1 MPSTH
6 ATGRLFLMLCKKQN
20 PEMSPYM
27 NLWYSGAAPIRF
39 KLGNGKVKIM
49 YSSQGTIQGSPL
61 GGVCFCFGFD
71 VILRRILERV
81 SPKVLFMAD
90 MDDLTAFCPISEA
103 VHLCQVVQEELE
115 KEGLALHGNKNN
127 AETTQK
133 NYEALKGEF
142 GENGEMIISSDGA
155 VIGKTSDE
163 GVRLLGIPFGSEE
176 YVGKYLSR
184 RLANTIHVEM
194 LDLMPKLDNMQAAN
208 LLLRLCIN

>member
-1 MPSTH
+1 
-6 ATGRLFLMLCKKQN
+6 
-20 PEMSPYM
+20 MSPYL

-39 KLGNGKVKIM
+39 RLGNGKVKIM
-49 YSSQGTIQGSPL
+49 YSLQGTIKGSPL

-71 VILRRILERV
+71 AYVILRRILERV

-90 MDDLTAFCPISEA
+90 MDDLTAFCAISEA
-103 VHLCQVVQEELE
+103 VCVCQVVKEELE
-115 KEGLALHGNKNN
+115 KEGLALHRNKNY
-127 AETTQK
+127 AYTTPK

-142 GENGEMIISSDGA
+142 GENEEMIISSDGA

-163 GVRLLGIPFGSEE
+163 GIRLLGIPFGSEE

-184 RLANTIHVEM
+184 RLANTIEM

-208 LLLRLCIN
+208 LLLRLCI